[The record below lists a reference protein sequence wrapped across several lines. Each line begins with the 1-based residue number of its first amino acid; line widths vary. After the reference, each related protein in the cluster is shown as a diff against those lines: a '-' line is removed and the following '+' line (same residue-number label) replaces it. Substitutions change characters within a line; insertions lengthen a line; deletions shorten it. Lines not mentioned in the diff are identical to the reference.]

1 MSSSSAAAPLLS
13 GQLHLP
19 FVHDPALLRD
29 RLECFME
36 KTIILTITDN
46 AASMLSA
53 RKKDGKTHIRLHRM
67 FLHADEGMIK
77 AVAGFI
83 SGEKACG
90 PVIRK
95 YVKENSCCLKD
106 RSIGRSS
113 LRQRGASYC
122 LREVFDRV
130 NGTYFAGRISAGIT
144 WGKNRHRRRARRI
157 TLGSYC
163 RATDIIRINPLLD
176 RKSVP
181 LFFLEFIVYHE
192 MLHADPG
199 FTAYNGRRRLHTKE
213 FRTRER
219 LFAGYDRALAWE
231 KKHL

>member
-1 MSSSSAAAPLLS
+1 MSSSNAAVPLLS

-19 FVHDPALLRD
+19 FVHDPAVLRE
-29 RLECFME
+29 RLEYFMAT
-36 KTIILTITDN
+36 TIILTITDN

-67 FLHADEGMIK
+67 FLHADEGVLK

-83 SGEKACG
+83 TGDKG
-90 PVIRK
+90 GGHVIRN
-95 YVKENSCCLKD
+95 YIKENSSSLKIRTVASPSLRHAGDHHCLKET
-106 RSIGRSS
+106 
-113 LRQRGASYC
+113 Y
-122 LREVFDRV
+122 DRV
-130 NGTYFAGRISAGIT
+130 NRTYFAGRISAGIT
-144 WGKNRHRRRARRI
+144 WGKNRHRRRVRRI
-157 TLGSYC
+157 TLGSFC
-163 RATDIIRINPLLD
+163 RANNTIRINPLLD

-192 MLHADPG
+192 MLHADLG
-199 FTAYNGRRRLHTKE
+199 FSNVNGRRRLHTKE

-219 LFAGYDRALAWE
+219 LFAEFDRALAWE